1 MNQRNTVAFVAAL
14 AIALAAC
21 GDGDSAGTTAPE
33 TATTTTAGPGSTT
46 VPEPSTT
53 TVPPSSEPQV
63 EEPTFETFSGVDTIG
78 DWSGLT
84 ASGKSRWT
92 SSVPVEAIVITST
105 IDGAEQ
111 HAWWLQPQGEDRPL
125 LVILHSWSSDYRQHA
140 GIPYAMW
147 AAENGW
153 AAIAPD
159 FRGKN
164 DSADAVGSDLA
175 VQDVIDA
182 IDFALSQPGVAPDLV
197 YAVGYS
203 GGGMMAL
210 LVAGLHP
217 DRVRGVSAWG
227 PPYDLIAFYEESA
240 SGGRA
245 YAGHIRTACGGNPTR
260 DEAAEQECLHRSPMT
275 HLDEAREA
283 GVAVMIGHGIR
294 DHIIDPNQSARAFNQ
309 LAAEDERFTDEQL
322 DRIGRGSLPEG
333 FSGVLETETFFGEGD
348 PAPVFS
354 RRSGDVLLVYM
365 DSDHEMVYGAA
376 ARWIAS
382 LLP

>member
-1 MNQRNTVAFVAAL
+1 
-14 AIALAAC
+14 
-21 GDGDSAGTTAPE
+21 
-33 TATTTTAGPGSTT
+33 
-46 VPEPSTT
+46 
-53 TVPPSSEPQV
+53 
-63 EEPTFETFSGVDTIG
+63 
-78 DWSGLT
+78 T

-203 GGGMMAL
+203 GGG
-210 LVAGLHP
+210 
-217 DRVRGVSAWG
+217 
-227 PPYDLIAFYEESA
+227 
-240 SGGRA
+240 
-245 YAGHIRTACGGNPTR
+245 
-260 DEAAEQECLHRSPMT
+260 
-275 HLDEAREA
+275 
-283 GVAVMIGHGIR
+283 
-294 DHIIDPNQSARAFNQ
+294 
-309 LAAEDERFTDEQL
+309 
-322 DRIGRGSLPEG
+322 
-333 FSGVLETETFFGEGD
+333 
-348 PAPVFS
+348 
-354 RRSGDVLLVYM
+354 
-365 DSDHEMVYGAA
+365 
-376 ARWIAS
+376 
-382 LLP
+382 